1 MNSALKGL
9 QFGLYGANA
18 GVPESSTRIP
28 GVFVKNPLGN
38 KLYYSISEVADLT
51 HLQPYT
57 LRAWEK
63 EFSCLRPRRARG
75 KNRAYREKD
84 IGIILL
90 IKELLYE
97 ERYTTQ
103 GVKQKLKNE
112 PELLQQAAQ
121 DISALLERRSW
132 EAPDEVGVPE
142 QVAAEESPKVE
153 PIEVLEIKIPPR
165 GEENIGEEL
174 IVPKNEKKETSFEN
188 VASLKELI
196 EGTKRELNEIL
207 RLF

>member
-1 MNSALKGL
+1 MNSALKEL
-9 QFGLYGANA
+9 RFAPSGAK
-18 GVPESSTRIP
+18 GGTLESPTRFT
-28 GVFVKNPLGN
+28 GGFFVKNPLGN

-112 PELLQQAAQ
+112 PELLQQATQ
-121 DISALLERRSW
+121 DISALLERRAW
-132 EAPDEVGVPE
+132 ERPE
-142 QVAAEESPKVE
+142 EPQSSSSVSAEEGKSPPSAFSAAEGPAEKEGVQRESE
-153 PIEVLEIKIPPR
+153 TTWRE
-165 GEENIGEEL
+165 
-174 IVPKNEKKETSFEN
+174 EKKESPSEN
-188 VASLKELI
+188 IASLKALI
-196 EGTKRELNEIL
+196 EGTKKELSEIL